1 MGNRQATNKEKNA
14 VWRFFS
20 SVRLTLALLIVLA
33 AVSILG
39 TVIPQREGVAEF
51 ARSLEPG
58 TLAVFHA
65 LDLFDVY
72 HALWFRIL
80 ISTLALNLI
89 VCSLD
94 RLPTTIRRFRATPS
108 PDRRKPFESMPS
120 EHRIHTGL
128 SPAEAADRTEGLF
141 RGQFRKAVR
150 TDGDRGTFLYGER
163 GRLSLFSVYLV
174 HLSVLVILAGA
185 IVGSVYGFEAFV
197 NIPEGT
203 SVDSVRLRDTRA
215 SKALGFRVELL
226 DFDVSFYENGTP
238 KEYRSEVRF
247 VDDDIT
253 QEATIRVNHPSTFQ
267 GIRFYQA
274 SYGAVPGNEVVLRV
288 QRDAPQVSETTLRAA
303 RGQAV
308 PLPGGEGHF
317 VVEDVREDFMHMGM
331 GPAAR
336 ITVHPKDGEGLY
348 FWVFMHPERVA
359 SRFSESFKGF
369 PKLNP
374 SAFEPYTFELAD
386 METRYYT
393 GLQVN
398 RDPGVPLVWAGFFLI
413 VVGLFAAFFM
423 SHRRVWV
430 RILDDPGGSLV
441 EVAGK
446 ANKNPVGAERE
457 ITQFTSRLREHLDAQ
472 GRTA

>member
-1 MGNRQATNKEKNA
+1 MGNKSTDQGKNPA
-14 VWRFFS
+14 WRFFS

-33 AVSILG
+33 AVSIVG
-39 TVIPQREGVAEF
+39 TVIPQREGVVEF
-51 ARSLEPG
+51 ARGLEPG
-58 TLAVFHA
+58 TLAVFRA
-65 LDLFDVY
+65 LNLFDVY
-72 HALWFRIL
+72 HALWFRLL

-94 RLPTTIRRFRATPS
+94 RLPATLRRFRATPS
-108 PDRRKPFESMPS
+108 PDRRKPFESVPPG
-120 EHRIHTGL
+120 HRIHIGL
-128 SPAEAADRTEGLF
+128 PPAEAADRTERLF
-141 RGQFRKAVR
+141 REQFRKAVR

-174 HLSVLVILAGA
+174 HLSVLVILGGA
-185 IVGSVYGFEAFV
+185 IVGSLQGFEAFV
-197 NIPEGT
+197 NIPEGE
-203 SVDSVRLRDTRA
+203 SVDSVRLRGTREP
-215 SKALGFRVELL
+215 KPLGFRVELL

-247 VDDDIT
+247 VDEDT
-253 QEATIRVNHPSTFQ
+253 TKEATIRVNHPSAFQ

-288 QRDAPQVSETTLRAA
+288 QRDPPHGTETTIRAP
-303 RGQAV
+303 RGQVV

-317 VVEDVREDFMHMGM
+317 VVEDVRDDFMRMGM

-336 ITVHPKDGEGLY
+336 IAVHPKGGEGLY

-359 SRFSESFKGF
+359 SRFSESFKSF
-369 PKLNP
+369 PKLDP

-398 RDPGVPLVWAGFFLI
+398 RDPGVPLVWTGFFLI
-413 VVGLFAAFFM
+413 VAGLFAAFFM

-430 RILDDPGGSLV
+430 RILEDPDGSLV

-446 ANKNPVGAERE
+446 ANKNAVGAERE
-457 ITQFTSRLREHLDAQ
+457 ITQFTSRLREHLGAQ